1 MKSEYNLIHN
11 EQTNKIVLL
20 KWFWK
25 NFVKSSF
32 YLLIIALL
40 FMTVEGSMMG
50 LLSYSVK
57 VLFDKVFV
65 SGQAEDIWTVALV
78 IFLIFSVRAI
88 SGFTQRAIVSFV
100 GQRIVARLQ
109 SELVTHMLKL
119 DSNFFY
125 KNAPGLL
132 IERVRGDSQK
142 IIEMLSLVIMTVGR
156 DGVALISLISVSIFI
171 DWKWA
176 LIAFVGA
183 PVLLVPVLVLQ
194 SWIRIIALKSRNVDA
209 DNTTRLDEIFH
220 GINAIKL
227 NEIENNEILKLTKI
241 LSLAKRI
248 KFKMEVGVAG
258 MPAIIDIV
266 AAFGFFAVMIFG
278 GSEILSGEKSV
289 GEFMSFFTAM
299 ALIFEPL
306 RRLSNVSGSAQVALA
321 SVDKLF
327 NIFMQ
332 KPEIEDSSATVSL
345 NVAEVELD
353 IVFDRVSFAYGENSI
368 LSDISFRCKPGK
380 FLAIVGASGSG
391 KTTILNMI
399 PRLFDPSHGTIFI
412 GGLDI
417 RRLKIKQLRNLISV
431 VSQESGLFDDTIRAN
446 IVMGIKLQNDSEL
459 DQVLQDS
466 FSDEFLRKLP
476 QGLDTLVGP
485 RGVNLS
491 GGQRQRILI
500 ARALFRNKPI
510 LLLDEPTSALDSRS
524 ERLIQKALKRLS
536 IGRTTIVVAHRI
548 STIIDANRILVLNSG
563 KLIEQGTHEELL
575 KTGSYYPDLV
585 KSQLYKRRD

>member
-171 DWKWA
+171 DWKLF
-176 LIAFVGA
+176 LI
-183 PVLLVPVLVLQ
+183 
-194 SWIRIIALKSRNVDA
+194 
-209 DNTTRLDEIFH
+209 
-220 GINAIKL
+220 
-227 NEIENNEILKLTKI
+227 
-241 LSLAKRI
+241 
-248 KFKMEVGVAG
+248 
-258 MPAIIDIV
+258 
-266 AAFGFFAVMIFG
+266 
-278 GSEILSGEKSV
+278 SEIK
-289 GEFMSFFTAM
+289 
-299 ALIFEPL
+299 
-306 RRLSNVSGSAQVALA
+306 
-321 SVDKLF
+321 
-327 NIFMQ
+327 
-332 KPEIEDSSATVSL
+332 
-345 NVAEVELD
+345 
-353 IVFDRVSFAYGENSI
+353 
-368 LSDISFRCKPGK
+368 
-380 FLAIVGASGSG
+380 
-391 KTTILNMI
+391 
-399 PRLFDPSHGTIFI
+399 
-412 GGLDI
+412 
-417 RRLKIKQLRNLISV
+417 
-431 VSQESGLFDDTIRAN
+431 
-446 IVMGIKLQNDSEL
+446 
-459 DQVLQDS
+459 
-466 FSDEFLRKLP
+466 
-476 QGLDTLVGP
+476 
-485 RGVNLS
+485 
-491 GGQRQRILI
+491 
-500 ARALFRNKPI
+500 
-510 LLLDEPTSALDSRS
+510 
-524 ERLIQKALKRLS
+524 
-536 IGRTTIVVAHRI
+536 
-548 STIIDANRILVLNSG
+548 
-563 KLIEQGTHEELL
+563 
-575 KTGSYYPDLV
+575 
-585 KSQLYKRRD
+585 